1 MYEIIH
7 TKAIVLLDRVEK
19 EYNKIFFLFT
29 EELGLVSVHAISILK
44 PGAKLVS
51 MLQPHSI
58 ISCDIVVGKHSKK
71 ITTIVEKHPYEHIFL
86 SPHKKQSFLSIF
98 NFIIAMVPRNIPVKD
113 VYALFSDF
121 IYTLETDTHT
131 EESVQQLE
139 VRTLYKILASLG
151 YIDTE
156 YHHMF
161 DTIETDD
168 YPKMYDT
175 VNKVLKEIHT

>member
-19 EYNKIFFLFT
+19 EYNKTVFLFT
-29 EELGLVSVHAISILK
+29 EELGLVSVQAVSVLK
-44 PGAKLVS
+44 PGAKLIS

-58 ISCDIVVGKHSKK
+58 ISCDIVVGKNSKK
-71 ITTIVEKHPYEHIFL
+71 ITTIVDKYPYEHIFL
-86 SPHKKQSFLSIF
+86 NAYKKNAFLSIF

-113 VYALFSDF
+113 VYALFAEFITTLDSVGENESD
-121 IYTLETDTHT
+121 
-131 EESVQQLE
+131 VQQLE

-156 YHHMF
+156 YQYLF
-161 DTIETDD
+161 DTLETDD

-175 VNKVLKEIHT
+175 VNKVLREIHT